1 VIAQNVINTE
11 KTIQEHCSW
20 IENIRS

>member
-1 VIAQNVINTE
+1 MEYNTE